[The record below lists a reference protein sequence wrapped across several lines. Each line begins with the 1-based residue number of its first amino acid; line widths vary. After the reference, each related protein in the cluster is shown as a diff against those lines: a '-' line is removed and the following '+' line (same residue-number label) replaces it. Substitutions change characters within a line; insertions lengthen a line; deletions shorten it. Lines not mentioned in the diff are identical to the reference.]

1 MMFDQDLIN
10 DILKQA
16 DIVDIISRYI
26 NVIKKGRNYVALCPF
41 HDDKNPSLQI
51 SKEKQIFKCFVCETG
66 GNAITFVEKYEKIT
80 FLEAV
85 KKVADLIG
93 YKDERLEKQFKRTPI
108 NESLIPLYDCIAELQ
123 KFYVYNLST
132 DEGKIA
138 LDYLQRRNIDE
149 NQIKKFGL
157 GYSLSNGKATIE
169 FLQSKKHSL
178 KTIEGIGIA
187 LARNEGTADN
197 NAGRLI
203 FPLYN
208 LQNQVIGFSARRL
221 NDVNKDEAKFVN
233 SPETQLFH
241 KGSVLYNIQNAIQSA
256 KHDGYIYVVEGFMDV
271 FAIDKTG
278 INSVVALMGT
288 AMSKENALSL
298 RRLNV
303 EVRLCLDG
311 DMPGQMAM
319 MKAMN
324 VFDQLGVRYRIV
336 YRDGNIDD
344 PDDILQKNGVEGL
357 KSFLS
362 SLYDPLD
369 FAISYYERKGTIGTV
384 EEKEK
389 VLNHFLPML
398 LACKNTL
405 ELDNYIY
412 KLSRVTGF
420 EAPAIRNMVSN
431 AKKIGIENQQNLNS
445 YEHSLQESH
454 PEKKELRKLQFAEKE
469 ILYQMLNDIAA
480 IDYYNK
486 NIEYFYNET
495 YRAIANFIIDYEQQY
510 KKIDVSELISQLE
523 SSDSSNK
530 EELVNAITR
539 ISSENYHPM
548 FSITLLDECSK
559 TIKREKN
566 DFYDKETLKK
576 ALEGKNNEEKARII
590 ADYARKKGQKAKR
603 DS

>member
-1 MMFDQDLIN
+1 MFEQDLIN

-51 SKEKQIFKCFVCETG
+51 SKEKQIFKCFVCEAG
-66 GNAITFVEKYEKIT
+66 GNAITFVEKYEKIS

-93 YKDERLEKQFKRTPI
+93 YKDERLEKQFKRAPI

-132 DEGKIA
+132 DEGKVA

-208 LQNQVIGFSARRL
+208 SQNQVIGFSARRL
-221 NDVNKDEAKFVN
+221 NDANKDEAKFVN

-241 KGSVLYNIQNAIQSA
+241 KGNVLYNIQNAMQSA

-271 FAIDKTG
+271 FAIDRAG

-288 AMSKENALSL
+288 AMSKENALTL

-336 YRDGNIDD
+336 YKDGNIDD

-384 EEKEK
+384 EEKER

-431 AKKIGIENQQNLNS
+431 AKKIGVENQQNLNS
-445 YEHSLQESH
+445 YEYSLQESH

-469 ILYQMLNDIAA
+469 ILYQMLNSIVA

-495 YRAIANFIIDYEQQY
+495 YRSIANFIIDYEQQY

-530 EELVNAITR
+530 EELVKTITR
-539 ISSENYHPM
+539 ISAENYHPK

-576 ALEGKNNEEKARII
+576 ALEGKNDEEKARII
-590 ADYARKKGQKAKR
+590 ADYARKKGQKAKG
-603 DS
+603 DN

>member
-1 MMFDQDLIN
+1 MFEQDLIN

-51 SKEKQIFKCFVCETG
+51 SKEKQIFKCFVCEAG
-66 GNAITFVEKYEKIT
+66 GNAITFVEKYEKIS

-93 YKDERLEKQFKRTPI
+93 YKDERLEKQFKRAPI

-132 DEGKIA
+132 DEGKVA

-208 LQNQVIGFSARRL
+208 SQNQVIGFSARRL
-221 NDVNKDEAKFVN
+221 NDANKDEAKFVN

-241 KGSVLYNIQNAIQSA
+241 KGNVLYNIQNAMQSA

-271 FAIDKTG
+271 FAIDRAG

-288 AMSKENALSL
+288 AMSKENALTL

-336 YRDGNIDD
+336 YKDGNIDD

-384 EEKEK
+384 EEKER

-431 AKKIGIENQQNLNS
+431 AKKIGVENQQNLNS
-445 YEHSLQESH
+445 YEYSLQESH

-469 ILYQMLNDIAA
+469 ILYQMLNSIVA

-495 YRAIANFIIDYEQQY
+495 YRSIANFIIDYEQQY

-530 EELVNAITR
+530 EELVKTITR
-539 ISSENYHPM
+539 ISAENYHPK
-548 FSITLLDECSK
+548 FSITLLDECFK

-576 ALEGKNNEEKARII
+576 ALEGKNDEEKARII
-590 ADYARKKGQKAKR
+590 ADYARKKGQKAKG
-603 DS
+603 DN